1 VDVNIAN
8 VVLGLLVV
16 GLILR
21 RQLRVR
27 PVREDARIGILVL
40 LAFLGVTSMSRTLHG
55 HHVSHSV
62 IAVLVASLLVAGV
75 LGGIRG
81 LTVQVWR
88 EPGGQA
94 LRKGTAVTAGLWIA
108 SIAVHIGA
116 DIWLDGLSDIAGL
129 GTSSIMVYLAITWA
143 VQGFVVRERA
153 SSLSIST

>member
-1 VDVNIAN
+1 LVDVNVAN
-8 VVLGLLVV
+8 IVLGLLVLV
-16 GLILR
+16 LILR
-21 RQLRVR
+21 RQVRVR

-40 LAFLGVTSMSRTLHG
+40 LAFLGITSMSRTLHG

-62 IAVLVASLLVAGV
+62 IAVLVATLLAAGV

-88 EPGGQA
+88 DPGGRA
-94 LRKGTAVTAGLWIA
+94 LRKGTAVTAGLWVA

-129 GTSSIMVYLAITWA
+129 GTSSILIYLAITWA
-143 VQGFVVRERA
+143 LQGFVVRERA
-153 SSLSIST
+153 GRLAI